1 MNIRAR
7 KTGPTYERRFI
18 MSDQYAE
25 KLPSIIAPADLGDYT
40 IVLPELVPFLPLL
53 KKCSQQDFEAS
64 IKNSREFR
72 AEWNGSSLLLDDG
85 IIRARAG
92 NMALTASGGVLQLE
106 QPGSCN
112 KYSLR
117 KMRTLFRIMHDRQK
131 AVLARN
137 LYSLNCYFS
146 LTHTADFLNIR
157 FVSRGGRTILE
168 YYHRPSANAQGHYQ
182 WLTNELTVSRELV
195 WSWDD
200 IDRFFHGDVC
210 SVLQENGIQ
219 LNWNST
225 RAVYERMSFQKNSNR
240 IIERYIRIS

>member
-1 MNIRAR
+1 
-7 KTGPTYERRFI
+7 

-40 IVLPELVPFLPLL
+40 IVLPELIPFIPLL

-72 AEWNGSSLLLDDG
+72 AEWNGSSLLMDDG

-92 NMALTASGGVLQLE
+92 NMALTASGGVLRLE

-157 FVSRGGRTILE
+157 FSWSGAGMISTGSSTVM
-168 YYHRPSANAQGHYQ
+168 SALSCRKTGF
-182 WLTNELTVSRELV
+182 S
-195 WSWDD
+195 
-200 IDRFFHGDVC
+200 
-210 SVLQENGIQ
+210 
-219 LNWNST
+219 
-225 RAVYERMSFQKNSNR
+225 
-240 IIERYIRIS
+240 